1 MNLHMT
7 DTLVDHRIRDIHR
20 LAAHGQTHR
29 EGKSADS
36 WPRMRRRVGLTLV
49 EAGLHLLATATPA
62 RSD

>member
-7 DTLVDHRIRDIHR
+7 DTLVDHHIRDIHS
-20 LAAHGQTHR
+20 LAAPGKTHR
-29 EGKSADS
+29 EIKSTDG
-36 WPRMRRRVGLTLV
+36 WPRLRRRVGLTLV